1 MTTIP
6 DSVIPAE
13 PLPPQRRFNRQRSAG
28 VIITILVLVEVISAF
43 ETSMVYAAIP
53 TIIADFNSDAA
64 TVGWAVTA
72 FLLVA
77 AASAAVCGR
86 LGDMYG
92 RERVLVVILAA
103 ATVGS
108 LISALGDSITA
119 IIVGRA
125 IQGVAGA
132 ILPLCLGLARQ
143 HLSKEKV
150 PFAVAVIAGSAV
162 AAGAA
167 SAYVAGLMID
177 HASWHMIF
185 IVAAIYA
192 VFTLLLVLFV
202 LPWRPPVGTTQKVDY
217 IGTIVFAPAIAA
229 ILLGVNKSS
238 TWGWSDPKTLGVI
251 IAGSI
256 ALVLWV
262 GWELRVSDPIANVR
276 LFTDRKV
283 ALTMVATLS
292 LAIGPMAVGSMVTPL
307 VLQSPETAPYGLGM
321 SPTDAG
327 LLALLA
333 ALIGF
338 AFTPVSGRLTRTMGS
353 RASLI
358 VGSVLFIVVAV
369 LLVTAHDSAGGMFAM
384 VTAASV
390 ATAFAY
396 TALPNLIVEAV
407 PVENT
412 SEATGLQT
420 VLRTGGQGVGTS
432 VATTVLAASAVGGSA
447 LPAVAG
453 LNAIAGMICIGA
465 VITVGLA
472 LLLRPGSVYTNT
484 N

>member
-6 DSVIPAE
+6 DPIA
-13 PLPPQRRFNRQRSAG
+13 PPRPPSPTRGRYNRRRSAG
-28 VIITILVLVEVISAF
+28 FIITILVLVEIISAF
-43 ETSMVYAAIP
+43 ETSMVFAAIP

-86 LGDMYG
+86 LGDMFG
-92 RERVLVVILAA
+92 RERVLVVILAM
-103 ATVGS
+103 ATIGS
-108 LISALGDSITA
+108 LVSALGDSITA

-132 ILPLCLGLARQ
+132 ILPLCLGLARE
-143 HLSKEKV
+143 HLAKEKV
-150 PFAVAVIAGSAV
+150 PVAIAIISGSAV

-167 SAYVAGLMID
+167 SAYIAGLMID
-177 HASWHMIF
+177 HYSWHMIF
-185 IVAAIYA
+185 IVAAVYA
-192 VFTLLLVLFV
+192 ALMLLLVMFA

-229 ILLGVNKSS
+229 ILLGINKSS
-238 TWGWSDPKTLGVI
+238 TWGWSDPKTGGLIFIGVVALG
-251 IAGSI
+251 
-256 ALVLWV
+256 LWV
-262 GWELRVSDPIANVR
+262 LWELRVTDPIANVR
-276 LFTDRKV
+276 LFTNRKV
-283 ALTMVATLS
+283 ALTMLATLVA
-292 LAIGPMAVGSMVTPL
+292 AIGPFGVGNMVTPL
-307 VLQSPETAPYGLGM
+307 VLQSPTSAPYGLGM

-327 LLALLA
+327 LMALIG

-338 AFTPVSGRLTRTMGS
+338 AFTPLSGRLTRTVGS

-358 VGSVLFIVVAV
+358 VGGLLYVIVAV
-369 LLVTAHDSAGGMFAM
+369 LLVTAHDSKGGMFAM
-384 VTAASV
+384 ITTASI

-407 PVENT
+407 PVSNT

-420 VLRTGGQGVGTS
+420 VLRTAGQGIGTS
-432 VATTVLAASAVGGSA
+432 VATTVLVASAVAGSVA
-447 LPAVAG
+447 PTVAG
-453 LNAIAGMICIGA
+453 LNAIAGIIFGGA
-465 VITVGLA
+465 ILTVGLA
-472 LLLRPGSVYTNT
+472 LLLRRGSVYAH
-484 N
+484 